1 MQKLLEDSVHPIF
14 ELELLPI
21 WCAMKEWGPLM
32 RHSQCVFYLDNEA
45 ARGALTNGA
54 TSTEYGK
61 RMVQSFVLDEM
72 SHQIKTWYARVPT
85 SSNLADKPS
94 RLETADLDALGV
106 FRVAIEWPAVET
118 LLAET
123 GSDEWGFKNGIL
135 VHSPAL
141 L

>member
-1 MQKLLEDSVHPIF
+1 MQPQILNMV
-14 ELELLPI
+14 
-21 WCAMKEWGPLM
+21 KE
-32 RHSQCVFYLDNEA
+32 SFN
-45 ARGALTNGA
+45 ALSERRC
-54 TSTEYGK
+54 STKSRFG
-61 RMVQSFVLDEM
+61 F
-72 SHQIKTWYARVPT
+72 RVPT

>member
-1 MQKLLEDSVHPIF
+1 
-14 ELELLPI
+14 
-21 WCAMKEWGPLM
+21 MKEWGPLM